1 MTVEP
6 DLIIHGTD
14 QIGEASG
21 ELTEWNKTTPA
32 HVTARINLPRALILR
47 PQAITTLPNG
57 RTLKDGL
64 QACERSW

>member
-6 DLIIHGTD
+6 NLIIHGTD

-21 ELTEWNKTTPA
+21 ELTEWNKITPA

-47 PQAITTLPNG
+47 PSRNYHAPQRPNTQG
-57 RTLKDGL
+57 WL
-64 QACERSW
+64 ASM